1 MASTA
6 MTREPLGFGWFGIIR
21 IGAVQASIGAIVML
35 TTSLLN
41 RVMVVEY
48 GLVAAIPAGLV
59 AWHYA
64 VQLSRP
70 IWGHGSDKGRARTPW
85 VIGGISVLVLGAL
98 MAVNATIMMDHYFT
112 GGLILAIVAFTF
124 IGIGVGAGGTT
135 VLALLAS
142 GVRKERR
149 AAAAATTWIMM
160 VSGIVVS
167 AGITSQV
174 LDPFSE
180 QRLAL
185 VASGVA
191 GCAFLL
197 AILAM
202 WGLEKQSLPVG
213 YQRESEPAP
222 DFREALK
229 EIWEEKAARRFT
241 AFIFVSMLAYSMQ
254 DLILEPFAGL
264 VFGMT
269 PGESTG
275 LAGIQHGGV
284 LLGMIVT
291 GIGGSAFGGRLP
303 SELRYWIVAGCLG
316 SGLALVGLVMAAA
329 NGPGWPLKAN
339 VFALGFCNGAFAVAA
354 IGAMMGLAGSG
365 KRTREGVR
373 MGVWGAAQAI
383 AFGLGGLLGA
393 LGVDIARQAQS
404 QDAAAFQTIFAAEAV
419 AFVLAAILAVR
430 ATSKALTTDSADPHQ
445 TQEPPIE
452 PQTEVAKA

>member
-1 MASTA
+1 MASIA
-6 MTREPLGFGWFGIIR
+6 MPSEHSGFGWLAILR
-21 IGAVQASIGAIVML
+21 IGAVQAAIGAIVML
-35 TTSLLN
+35 TTSVLN

-48 GLVAAIPAGLV
+48 GLIAAIPAGLV

-70 IWGHGSDKGRARTPW
+70 LWGHGSDRGSARTPW
-85 VIGGISVLVLGAL
+85 VIGGISVLVLGSL
-98 MAVNATIMMDHYFT
+98 MAVNATVLMDSYF
-112 GGLILAIVAFTF
+112 GAGLILAIIAYSM

-142 GVRKERR
+142 GVRRDRR

-160 VSGIVVS
+160 VAGIVIS
-167 AGITSQV
+167 AAITSQL

-180 QRLAL
+180 QRLAI

-191 GCAFLL
+191 GCAFLI

-202 WGLEKQSLPVG
+202 WRLEQQSLPVS
-213 YQRESEPAP
+213 YQRESEQAP
-222 DFREALK
+222 DFGEALR

-284 LLGMIVT
+284 LAGMIVT

-316 SGLALVGLVMAAA
+316 SGIALVGLALAAQA
-329 NGPGWPLKAN
+329 GPGWPLKAN
-339 VFALGFCNGAFAVAA
+339 VFALGFCNGIFAVAA
-354 IGAMMGLAGSG
+354 IGAMMGLAGAG

-393 LGVDIARQAQS
+393 LGVDIARRAQG
-404 QDAAAFQTIFAAEAV
+404 QDAGAFQLIFALEAL
-419 AFVLAAILAVR
+419 AFVVAAMLAVR
-430 ATSKALTTDSADPHQ
+430 ATSKALKPTPNE
-445 TQEPPIE
+445 TQMIE
-452 PQTEVAKA
+452 PVGGSARA